1 MPTKY
6 KYSDIITYLDAIANN
21 ANGDVSQAPHQ
32 YWWHVNHDTAQPPL
46 AYSDFTSGTV
56 YKIGVPIINTATP
69 LQSTFYLLLSTPGG
83 IPGGGGHPAY
93 NQMPDGGFTDPN
105 NPNGAPV
112 YLTDASCQI
121 QLAEGSIAGTQILAA
136 MQDWLSNGYPQ

>member
-1 MPTKY
+1 MPT
-6 KYSDIITYLDAIANN
+6 KYSDIITYLDAIASN
-21 ANGDVSQAPHQ
+21 ANNDVGQAPHH
-32 YWWHVNHDTAQPPL
+32 YWWHVNHDMTQPPL
-46 AYSDFTSGTV
+46 AYDDFTSGTV

-83 IPGGGGHPAY
+83 VGGY
-93 NQMPDGGFTDPN
+93 RQMPDGGFTDPN

-121 QLAEGSIAGTQILAA
+121 QLADGSIAGTQILAA

>member
-1 MPTKY
+1 MATKY
-6 KYSDIITYLDAIANN
+6 KYSDIITYLDAIASN
-21 ANGDVSQAPHQ
+21 ANNGVGQAPHQ
-32 YWWHVNHDTAQPPL
+32 YWWHVNHDMTQPPL
-46 AYSDFTSGTV
+46 SYNDFTTGTV
-56 YKIGVPIINTATP
+56 YNIGVVPIINTATP

-83 IPGGGGHPAY
+83 TLGY

-121 QLAEGSIAGTQILAA
+121 TLADNSSIAGTQILAA